1 MTLSPC
7 SRENEVLELLARG
20 HWPQACTPDLR
31 AHLAACR
38 SCADL
43 LLVTHAFQLSRATAA
58 AQANLPAP
66 GVLWWRAQL
75 RRRNAAV
82 ERVAKPILGAHIF
95 ALSITLFVALALVV
109 SQARHGLQWLNWL
122 AQLPQPQ
129 IGSLHLESLWPS
141 TLSNPGWS
149 LTVLIPVFATLAL
162 LSAVVVYL
170 ASEKQ

>member
-75 RRRNAAV
+75 RRRNAAI
-82 ERVAKPILGAHIF
+82 ERIGKPILGAQIF
-95 ALSITLFVALALVV
+95 ALAVTLLAAAGLVI
-109 SQARHGLQWLNWL
+109 SQARQGLCWMSWFDD
-122 AQLPQPQ
+122 LPR
-129 IGSLHLESLWPS
+129 SLHLAALWPA
-141 TLSNPGWS
+141 TLTSFDGRFWLLVPI
-149 LTVLIPVFATLAL
+149 LATLAL
-162 LSAVVVYL
+162 VSGVVVYL
-170 ASEKQ
+170 ASEKR

>member
-43 LLVTHAFQLSRATAA
+43 LLVTQAFQHSRASTA

-66 GVLWWRAQL
+66 GVLWWRAQF

-82 ERVAKPILGAHIF
+82 ERVARPILGAHIF
-95 ALSITLFVALALVV
+95 ALSITLFVAAALVV
-109 SQARHGLQWLNWL
+109 SQARHGLHWLSWFS
-122 AQLPQPQ
+122 QLSQTQ
-129 IGSLHLESLWPS
+129 TGALNLQALWPS
-141 TLSNPGWS
+141 GLFNSG
-149 LTVLIPVFATLAL
+149 LGLAVLIPLLATLAL
-162 LSAVVVYL
+162 FSAVVVYL